1 MIKTRKKAA
10 NAPFDIRLTGR
21 RIVLRQ
27 PRQSDALRLQQLLR
41 SREVTR
47 YTFIPHP
54 YRRQDATEYIRKA
67 RLTTRKGLEY
77 HFSLETRADGT
88 LIGGIGIT
96 HVDRAN
102 RNAEF
107 GYWLAKP
114 FWGQGLMTEAVNVLL
129 AFAFGRLR
137 LKRMYGHIWEPNVR
151 SHRVVKRCGLSLE
164 AVLRKSERRQGKYLD
179 KYVYAI
185 LREEYYNQRRGAE
198 SGKRAMRRPRL
209 RKRQ

>member
-10 NAPFDIRLTGR
+10 NASSEIRLTGR

-27 PRQSDALRLQQLLR
+27 PRLSDAPRLQQLLR

-54 YRRQDATEYIRKA
+54 YRRQDTTEYIRKA
-67 RLTTRKGLEY
+67 RLATRKGLEY
-77 HFSLETRADGT
+77 HFSIETRANST

-96 HVDRAN
+96 HLDRAN

-114 FWGQGLMTEAVNVLL
+114 SWGQGLMTEAVNVLL

-137 LKRMYGHIWEPNVR
+137 LKRMYGYIWEPNVR

-164 AVLRKSERRQGKYLD
+164 AVLRRSERRQGQYVD

-185 LREEYYNQRRGAE
+185 IREEYYVQQRRAKAG
-198 SGKRAMRRPRL
+198 GRATR
-209 RKRQ
+209 